1 MKLKDVEKMR
11 IVEWTILLTGS
22 FLAATPKGVD
32 LNTIL
37 NQETLNGL
45 VNSDLFN
52 QFFEFRKMLPSS
64 KIITFFS
71 TLPMCLDYH

>member
-52 QFFEFRKMLPSS
+52 QFF
-64 KIITFFS
+64 
-71 TLPMCLDYH
+71 